1 MAHSSSFGLFARF
14 LRYSAQMPNIQRS
27 LPAEC
32 LECGNPRP
40 LMGHCKHCGSTD
52 LPHALTDTV
61 VINLEAG
68 GPTAEEALE
77 RLTQQVRAA
86 SEAGIRALI
95 VIHGYGSSG
104 SGGKIKWVVRD
115 ALENNYFSDRVDEYC
130 FGEDLGLGSSGYQ
143 AVMKRRASLKQHLSQ
158 FKVGNAG
165 MTVLLMH

>member
-1 MAHSSSFGLFARF
+1 M
-14 LRYSAQMPNIQRS
+14 
-27 LPAEC
+27 
-32 LECGNPRP
+32 
-40 LMGHCKHCGSTD
+40 HCGSTE
-52 LPHALTDTV
+52 LPQALTDTV

-86 SEAGIRALI
+86 SEAGIRALV

-115 ALENNYFSDRVDEYC
+115 ALENNYFSDRVDEYY
-130 FGEDLGLGSSGYQ
+130 FGEELALGSSGYQ
-143 AVMKRRASLKQHLSQ
+143 TVIKRRVSLKQHLSQ
-158 FKVGNAG
+158 FKIGNAG

>member
-1 MAHSSSFGLFARF
+1 
-14 LRYSAQMPNIQRS
+14 MPKIQWT

-32 LECGNPRP
+32 LQCGNPRA

-52 LPHALTDTV
+52 LPQALTDTV
-61 VINLEAG
+61 VINLETG
-68 GPTAEEALE
+68 GPTTEEALE

-104 SGGKIKWVVRD
+104 FGGKIKWLIRE
-115 ALENNYFSDRVDEYC
+115 ALEQNYFSDRVDEYY
-130 FGEDLGLGSSGYQ
+130 FGEDLALGSSSYQ
-143 AVMKRRASLKQHLSQ
+143 ALIKRRASLKNHLSQ
-158 FKVGNAG
+158 FKIGNAG

>member
-1 MAHSSSFGLFARF
+1 M
-14 LRYSAQMPNIQRS
+14 
-27 LPAEC
+27 
-32 LECGNPRP
+32 
-40 LMGHCKHCGSTD
+40 HCGSTE
-52 LPHALTDTV
+52 LPQALTDTV

-68 GPTAEEALE
+68 SPTAEEALE
-77 RLTQQVRAA
+77 RLTSQVRAA

-115 ALENNYFSDRVDEYC
+115 ALENNYFSDRVDEYY
-130 FGEDLGLGSSGYQ
+130 FGEELALGSAGYQ

-158 FKVGNAG
+158 FKIGNAG

>member
-1 MAHSSSFGLFARF
+1 
-14 LRYSAQMPNIQRS
+14 MPKHQRM

-32 LECGNPRP
+32 LECGNPRH
-40 LMGHCKHCGSTD
+40 LLGNCLYCGSAD
-52 LPHALTDTV
+52 LPQALTDTV
-61 VINLEAG
+61 VLNLEAG

-77 RLTQQVRAA
+77 RLTVHIRGA

-115 ALENNYFSDRVDEYC
+115 ALENNYFSDRVDEYY
-130 FGEDLGLGSSGYQ
+130 FGEDLALGSSGYQ

-158 FKVGNAG
+158 FKIGNAG

>member
-1 MAHSSSFGLFARF
+1 
-14 LRYSAQMPNIQRS
+14 MPKIQRS

-32 LECGNPRP
+32 LDCGNPRP
-40 LMGHCKHCGSTD
+40 LMGHCTHCGSTD
-52 LPHALTDTV
+52 LPQALTDTV

-86 SEAGIRALI
+86 SEAGIRALS

-115 ALENNYFSDRVDEYC
+115 ALENNYFSDRVDEYH
-130 FGEDLGLGSSGYQ
+130 FGEDLALGSSGYQ
-143 AVMKRRASLKQHLSQ
+143 AVIKRRTNLKQHLSP
-158 FKVGNAG
+158 FKIGNAG

>member
-1 MAHSSSFGLFARF
+1 MS
-14 LRYSAQMPNIQRS
+14 
-27 LPAEC
+27 
-32 LECGNPRP
+32 
-40 LMGHCKHCGSTD
+40 HCKHCGSTD

-115 ALENNYFSDRVDEYC
+115 ALENNYFSDRVDEYY

-158 FKVGNAG
+158 FKIGNAG

>member
-1 MAHSSSFGLFARF
+1 
-14 LRYSAQMPNIQRS
+14 MPNIQRS

-40 LMGHCKHCGSTD
+40 LMGHCKHCGSTE
-52 LPHALTDTV
+52 LPQALTDTV

-104 SGGKIKWVVRD
+104 SGGKIKLVVRD
-115 ALENNYFSDRVDEYC
+115 ALENNYFSDRVDEYY
-130 FGEDLGLGSSGYQ
+130 FGESLALCSSGYQ
-143 AVMKRRASLKQHLSQ
+143 AVIKRRASLKQYLSQ
-158 FKVGNAG
+158 FKIGNAG
-165 MTVLLMH
+165 MTVLLMR

>member
-1 MAHSSSFGLFARF
+1 
-14 LRYSAQMPNIQRS
+14 
-27 LPAEC
+27 
-32 LECGNPRP
+32 
-40 LMGHCKHCGSTD
+40 MGHCKHCGNTD
-52 LPHALTDTV
+52 LPQALTDTV

-104 SGGKIKWVVRD
+104 SGGKIKWFIRE
-115 ALENNYFSDRVDEYC
+115 ALEQNYFSDRVDEYY
-130 FGEDLGLGSSGYQ
+130 FGEDLALGSSSYQ
-143 AVMKRRASLKQHLSQ
+143 ALIKRRASLKNHLSQ
-158 FKVGNAG
+158 FKIGNAG

>member
-1 MAHSSSFGLFARF
+1 M
-14 LRYSAQMPNIQRS
+14 
-27 LPAEC
+27 
-32 LECGNPRP
+32 
-40 LMGHCKHCGSTD
+40 HCGSTE
-52 LPHALTDTV
+52 LPQALTDTV

-77 RLTQQVRAA
+77 RLTSQVRAA

-115 ALENNYFSDRVDEYC
+115 ALENNYFSDRVDEYY
-130 FGEDLGLGSSGYQ
+130 FGEELALGSSGYQ

-158 FKVGNAG
+158 FKIGNAG

>member
-1 MAHSSSFGLFARF
+1 
-14 LRYSAQMPNIQRS
+14 MPKIQRT

-40 LMGHCKHCGSTD
+40 LMGNCKHCGSTD
-52 LPHALTDTV
+52 LPQALTDTI
-61 VINLEAG
+61 VINLESG

-104 SGGKIKWVVRD
+104 PGGKIKWVVRD
-115 ALENNYFSDRVDEYC
+115 ALEHNYFSDRVDEYY
-130 FGEDLGLGSSGYQ
+130 FGEDLALGSSRYQ
-143 AVMKRRASLKQHLSQ
+143 AVIKRRASLKNHLSQ
-158 FKVGNAG
+158 FKIGNAG

>member
-1 MAHSSSFGLFARF
+1 
-14 LRYSAQMPNIQRS
+14 MPKNQRT

-32 LECGNPRP
+32 PECGNPRP
-40 LMGHCKHCGSTD
+40 LMGNCMHCGSTE
-52 LPHALTDTV
+52 LPQALTDTV

-77 RLTQQVRAA
+77 RLTSQVRAA

-115 ALENNYFSDRVDEYC
+115 ALENNYFSDRVDEYY
-130 FGEDLGLGSSGYQ
+130 FGEELALGSSGYQ

-158 FKVGNAG
+158 FKIGNAG

>member
-1 MAHSSSFGLFARF
+1 M
-14 LRYSAQMPNIQRS
+14 
-27 LPAEC
+27 
-32 LECGNPRP
+32 
-40 LMGHCKHCGSTD
+40 HCGSTE
-52 LPHALTDTV
+52 LPQALTDTV

-68 GPTAEEALE
+68 SPTAEEALE
-77 RLTQQVRAA
+77 RLTTQVRAA

-115 ALENNYFSDRVDEYC
+115 ALEHNYFSDRVDEYY
-130 FGEDLGLGSSGYQ
+130 FGEELGLGSSGYQ

-158 FKVGNAG
+158 FKIGNAG

>member
-1 MAHSSSFGLFARF
+1 M
-14 LRYSAQMPNIQRS
+14 
-27 LPAEC
+27 
-32 LECGNPRP
+32 
-40 LMGHCKHCGSTD
+40 HCGSTE
-52 LPHALTDTV
+52 LPQALTDTV

-68 GPTAEEALE
+68 SPTAEEALE
-77 RLTQQVRAA
+77 RLTTQVRAA

-115 ALENNYFSDRVDEYC
+115 ALEHNYFSDRVDEYY
-130 FGEDLGLGSSGYQ
+130 FGEELALGSSGYQ

-158 FKVGNAG
+158 FKIGNAG

>member
-1 MAHSSSFGLFARF
+1 
-14 LRYSAQMPNIQRS
+14 MPKNQRT

-40 LMGHCKHCGSTD
+40 LMGNCMHCGSIE
-52 LPHALTDTV
+52 LPQALTDTV
-61 VINLEAG
+61 IINLETG

-77 RLTQQVRAA
+77 RLTSQVRAA

-104 SGGKIKWVVRD
+104 SGGKIKWAVRD
-115 ALENNYFSDRVDEYC
+115 ALENNYFSDRVDEYY
-130 FGEDLGLGSSGYQ
+130 FGEELALGSSGYQ
-143 AVMKRRASLKQHLSQ
+143 AVIKRRATLKLHLSQ
-158 FKVGNAG
+158 FKIGNAG

>member
-1 MAHSSSFGLFARF
+1 
-14 LRYSAQMPNIQRS
+14 
-27 LPAEC
+27 
-32 LECGNPRP
+32 
-40 LMGHCKHCGSTD
+40 MGHCTHCGSTD
-52 LPHALTDTV
+52 LPQALTDTV

-86 SEAGIRALI
+86 SEAGIRALS

-115 ALENNYFSDRVDEYC
+115 ALENNYFSDRVDEYH
-130 FGEDLGLGSSGYQ
+130 FGEDLALGSSGYQ
-143 AVMKRRASLKQHLSQ
+143 AVIKRRTNLKQHLSQ
-158 FKVGNAG
+158 FKIGNAG

>member
-1 MAHSSSFGLFARF
+1 
-14 LRYSAQMPNIQRS
+14 
-27 LPAEC
+27 
-32 LECGNPRP
+32 
-40 LMGHCKHCGSTD
+40 MGHCKHCGSTD
-52 LPHALTDTV
+52 LPQALTDTV

-77 RLTQQVRAA
+77 RLTSQIRAA

-115 ALENNYFSDRVDEYC
+115 ALENNYFSDRVDEYY
-130 FGEDLGLGSSGYQ
+130 FGEDLALGSSGYQ
-143 AVMKRRASLKQHLSQ
+143 AVMKRHASLKQHLSQ
-158 FKVGNAG
+158 FKIGNAG